1 MITCKVLGLKNL
13 QAITKRNY
21 LFF

>member
-13 QAITKRNY
+13 QAITKRN
-21 LFF
+21 